1 MVKTRITQK
10 LISGKN
16 MKINNLLVFLLVAIF
31 ALSGCSED
39 EATDGL
45 NAGQNAASGINDAS
59 TSGLNGASTLSG
71 MAGSGY
77 TGVTGNNSFLG
88 PEFSDPNNPLSR
100 STIYFMLDSSDV
112 QPDFIP
118 VINAHAQYLVAHPN
132 QKLTLE
138 GHADERGSPEYNIAL
153 GDQRAKAVAGM
164 MKAQGVSDGQLT
176 LISYGEE
183 KPAVFGSD
191 EGSYERNRRA
201 ELSYQR

>member
-1 MVKTRITQK
+1 
-10 LISGKN
+10 
-16 MKINNLLVFLLVAIF
+16 MKINTILMLILVAFF

-39 EATDGL
+39 EATEGL
-45 NAGQNAASGINDAS
+45 DSAGQNAASGINDAA
-59 TSGLNGASTLSG
+59 TSGLNSGSTLSG
-71 MAGSGY
+71 MAGAGY

-100 STIYFMLDSSDV
+100 STIYFVYDSSDV

-118 VINAHAQYLVAHPN
+118 VINAHAAYLVAHPN

-176 LISYGEE
+176 LVSYGEE

-191 EGSYERNRRA
+191 ESSYERNRRV
-201 ELSYQR
+201 EISYQR

>member
-1 MVKTRITQK
+1 MK
-10 LISGKN
+10 LNK
-16 MKINNLLVFLLVAIF
+16 LLWVLLVAVF
-31 ALSGCSED
+31 ALAGCSEEEPID
-39 EATDGL
+39 TAAQT
-45 NAGQNAASGINDAS
+45 AASGVNDAS
-59 TSGLNGASTLSG
+59 TSGLSG
-71 MAGSGY
+71 MAGPGY
-77 TGVTGNNSFLG
+77 TGISGNNAFLG

-100 STIYFMLDSSDV
+100 STIYFMLDSSEV
-112 QPDFIP
+112 QPDFIV
-118 VINAHAQYLVAHPN
+118 VINAHAKYLAAHPN

-164 MKAQGVSDGQLT
+164 MKSQGVSDGQLT

-191 EGSYERNRRA
+191 EGSYERNRRC

>member
-77 TGVTGNNSFLG
+77 TGVTGNNAFLG

-164 MKAQGVSDGQLT
+164 MKAQGVSDGQLM

>member
-1 MVKTRITQK
+1 MK
-10 LISGKN
+10 LNK
-16 MKINNLLVFLLVAIF
+16 LLWVLLAAVF

-39 EATDGL
+39 EATEGL
-45 NAGQNAASGINDAS
+45 DSAGKNAASGINDAS

-71 MAGSGY
+71 MAGAGY

-100 STIYFMLDSSDV
+100 STIYFMLDSSEV
-112 QPDFIP
+112 QPDFIQ
-118 VINAHAQYLVAHPN
+118 VINAHAKYLVAHPN

>member
-1 MVKTRITQK
+1 MK
-10 LISGKN
+10 LNK
-16 MKINNLLVFLLVAIF
+16 LLWVLLAAVF

-39 EATDGL
+39 EATDSL
-45 NAGQNAASGINDAS
+45 DNAAKNAASGINDAS

-100 STIYFMLDSSDV
+100 STIYFMLDSSEV
-112 QPDFIP
+112 QPDFIQ

-183 KPAVFGSD
+183 KPAVMGSD
-191 EGSYERNRRA
+191 ESSYERNRRA

>member
-1 MVKTRITQK
+1 MNKILWLL
-10 LISGKN
+10 LIA
-16 MKINNLLVFLLVAIF
+16 VF

-39 EATDGL
+39 EATDSL
-45 NAGQNAASGINDAS
+45 DNAANNAASGINDAS

-112 QPDFIP
+112 QPDFIQ
-118 VINAHAQYLVAHPN
+118 VINAHAKYLVGHPN

-138 GHADERGSPEYNIAL
+138 GHADERGSREYNIAL

-164 MKAQGVSDGQLT
+164 MKAQGVSDGQLE
-176 LISYGEE
+176 LVSYGEE

-191 EGSYERNRRA
+191 EGSYERNRRC

>member
-1 MVKTRITQK
+1 
-10 LISGKN
+10 

-77 TGVTGNNSFLG
+77 TGVTGNNAFLG

-112 QPDFIP
+112 QPDFIT

-153 GDQRAKAVAGM
+153 GNQRAKAVAGM

>member
-1 MVKTRITQK
+1 MK
-10 LISGKN
+10 LNK
-16 MKINNLLVFLLVAIF
+16 LLWILLAAVF

-71 MAGSGY
+71 MAGAGY

-100 STIYFMLDSSDV
+100 STIYFMLDSSEV
-112 QPDFIP
+112 QPDFIQ
-118 VINAHAQYLVAHPN
+118 VINAHAKYLVAHPN

-164 MKAQGVSDGQLT
+164 MKAQGVTDGQLT

>member
-1 MVKTRITQK
+1 MK
-10 LISGKN
+10 LNK
-16 MKINNLLVFLLVAIF
+16 LLWVLLAAVF

-39 EATDGL
+39 EATEGL
-45 NAGQNAASGINDAS
+45 NDAAKNAASGINDAS
-59 TSGLNGASTLSG
+59 TSGLNGGSTLSG
-71 MAGSGY
+71 MAGPGY
-77 TGVTGNNSFLG
+77 TGVSGNNAFLG

-100 STIYFMLDSSDV
+100 STIYFMLDSSEV
-112 QPDFIP
+112 QPDFIQ

-164 MKAQGVSDGQLT
+164 MKAQGVSDGQLE
-176 LISYGEE
+176 LVSYGEE

-191 EGSYERNRRA
+191 EGSYERNRRV
-201 ELSYQR
+201 EISYQR

>member
-1 MVKTRITQK
+1 MK
-10 LISGKN
+10 LNK
-16 MKINNLLVFLLVAIF
+16 LLIVIWLAIF

-39 EATDGL
+39 EPTDSL
-45 NAGQNAASGINDAS
+45 NSAAQNAASGINDAS
-59 TSGLNGASTLSG
+59 TSGLNSGMPFSG

-77 TGVTGNNSFLG
+77 TGVTGNNAFLG

-100 STIYFMLDSSDV
+100 STIYFVYDSSDV

-176 LISYGEE
+176 LVSYGEE

-191 EGSYERNRRA
+191 ESAYERNRRC

>member
-1 MVKTRITQK
+1 MM
-10 LISGKN
+10 N
-16 MKINNLLVFLLVAIF
+16 MNFLCLPVLLAIF
-31 ALSGCSED
+31 LLSGCSED
-39 EATDGL
+39 EATGGVDT
-45 NAGQNAASGINDAS
+45 AAQTAASGINDAS
-59 TSGLNGASTLSG
+59 TSGLNSSGLNSGSPLSG

-77 TGVTGNNSFLG
+77 TGVSGNNAFLG

-100 STIYFMLDSSDV
+100 STIYFIYDSSDV

-118 VINAHAQYLVAHPN
+118 VINAHSQYLVAHPN

-164 MKAQGVSDGQLT
+164 MKAQGVSDSQLV
-176 LISYGEE
+176 LVSFGEE

-191 EGSYERNRRA
+191 ESAFERNRRV
-201 ELSYQR
+201 ELAYQR

>member
-1 MVKTRITQK
+1 MNFKAVAMI
-10 LISGKN
+10 I
-16 MKINNLLVFLLVAIF
+16 LVA
-31 ALSGCSED
+31 LLGLQGCSED
-39 EATDGL
+39 EATEGL
-45 NAGQNAASGINDAS
+45 NNAGQNAASGINDAS
-59 TSGLNGASTLSG
+59 TSGLNGNSPLTG
-71 MAGSGY
+71 MAGAGY
-77 TGVTGNNSFLG
+77 TGVTGNNAFLG

-100 STIYFMLDSSDV
+100 STIYFVYDSSDV

-164 MKAQGVSDGQLT
+164 LKAQGVSDGQLM
-176 LISYGEE
+176 LVSYGEE
-183 KPAVFGSD
+183 KPAVFGND
-191 EGSYERNRRA
+191 ESSYERNRRV

>member
-1 MVKTRITQK
+1 MK
-10 LISGKN
+10 LNK
-16 MKINNLLVFLLVAIF
+16 LLWVLLVAIF
-31 ALSGCSED
+31 ALAGFGCSED
-39 EATDGL
+39 EATDSL
-45 NAGQNAASGINDAS
+45 DNAAKNAASGINDAS
-59 TSGLNGASTLSG
+59 TSGLSG
-71 MAGSGY
+71 MAGAGY

-100 STIYFMLDSSDV
+100 STIYFMLDSSEV
-112 QPDFIP
+112 QPDFIQ

-164 MKAQGVSDGQLT
+164 MKAKGVSDGQLT

-191 EGSYERNRRA
+191 EASYERNRRA

>member
-1 MVKTRITQK
+1 MKTNK
-10 LISGKN
+10 LLMI
-16 MKINNLLVFLLVAIF
+16 LLVAF
-31 ALSGCSED
+31 CALSGCSED
-39 EATDGL
+39 EATEGL
-45 NAGQNAASGINDAS
+45 DNASQNATSGINDAS
-59 TSGLNGASTLSG
+59 TSGLNSGSTLSG

-100 STIYFMLDSSDV
+100 STIYFIYDSSDV

-118 VINAHAQYLVAHPN
+118 VINAHAAYLVAHPN

-176 LISYGEE
+176 LVSYGEE

-191 EGSYERNRRA
+191 ESSYERNRRV
-201 ELSYQR
+201 EMSYQR

>member
-1 MVKTRITQK
+1 
-10 LISGKN
+10 

-77 TGVTGNNSFLG
+77 TGVTGNNAFLG

-183 KPAVFGSD
+183 KPVVFGSD

>member
-1 MVKTRITQK
+1 MK
-10 LISGKN
+10 LNK
-16 MKINNLLVFLLVAIF
+16 LLWILLAAIF

-45 NAGQNAASGINDAS
+45 SNAEQNAASGINDAS

-77 TGVTGNNSFLG
+77 TGVSGNNAFLG

-100 STIYFMLDSSDV
+100 STIYFLLDSSEV
-112 QPDFIP
+112 QPDFIQ

-183 KPAVFGSD
+183 KPAVMGSD
-191 EGSYERNRRA
+191 ESSYERNRRA

>member
-1 MVKTRITQK
+1 MVKTHITQK

-45 NAGQNAASGINDAS
+45 NVGQNAASGINDAS

-77 TGVTGNNSFLG
+77 TGVTGNNAFLG

>member
-1 MVKTRITQK
+1 MK
-10 LISGKN
+10 LNK
-16 MKINNLLVFLLVAIF
+16 LLWVLLVAVF

-39 EATDGL
+39 EATEGL
-45 NAGQNAASGINDAS
+45 NNAEQNAASGINDAS

-71 MAGSGY
+71 MAGAGY

-88 PEFSDPNNPLSR
+88 PEFTDPNNPLSR
-100 STIYFMLDSSDV
+100 STIYFMLDSSEV
-112 QPDFIP
+112 QPDFIQ
-118 VINAHAQYLVAHPN
+118 VINAHAKYLVAHPN

-191 EGSYERNRRA
+191 ESSYERNRRA

>member
-1 MVKTRITQK
+1 MK
-10 LISGKN
+10 LN
-16 MKINNLLVFLLVAIF
+16 KILWVLLVAIF

-39 EATDGL
+39 EATEGL
-45 NAGQNAASGINDAS
+45 NNAEQNAASGINDAS

-71 MAGSGY
+71 MAGAGY

-88 PEFSDPNNPLSR
+88 PEFTDPNNPLSR
-100 STIYFMLDSSDV
+100 STIYFMLDSSEV
-112 QPDFIP
+112 QPDFIQ
-118 VINAHAQYLVAHPN
+118 VINAHAKYLVAHPN

-191 EGSYERNRRA
+191 ESSYERNRRA

>member
-1 MVKTRITQK
+1 
-10 LISGKN
+10 
-16 MKINNLLVFLLVAIF
+16 
-31 ALSGCSED
+31 
-39 EATDGL
+39 
-45 NAGQNAASGINDAS
+45 
-59 TSGLNGASTLSG
+59 

-77 TGVTGNNSFLG
+77 TGVTGNNAFLG

-100 STIYFMLDSSDV
+100 STIYFVYDSSDV

-164 MKAQGVSDGQLT
+164 MKAQGVSDGQLM
-176 LISYGEE
+176 LVSYGEE

-191 EGSYERNRRA
+191 ESSYERNRRC

>member
-1 MVKTRITQK
+1 MKMHKILGLL
-10 LISGKN
+10 LIA
-16 MKINNLLVFLLVAIF
+16 VF
-31 ALSGCSED
+31 ALSGCGED
-39 EATDGL
+39 EVTDSMD
-45 NAGQNAASGINDAS
+45 AAAKNAASGINDAS
-59 TSGLNGASTLSG
+59 TNALNGGAASTLSG

-100 STIYFMLDSSDV
+100 STIYFVYDSSDV
-112 QPDFIP
+112 QPDFIT

-153 GDQRAKAVAGM
+153 GDQRAKAVAALL
-164 MKAQGVSDGQLT
+164 KSQGVSDGQLV
-176 LISYGEE
+176 LVSFGEE
-183 KPAVFGSD
+183 KPAVMGND
-191 EGSYERNRRA
+191 ESAYERNRRC

>member
-1 MVKTRITQK
+1 MKMNK
-10 LISGKN
+10 LLMI
-16 MKINNLLVFLLVAIF
+16 LLVFVF
-31 ALSGCSED
+31 VLSGCSED
-39 EATDGL
+39 EATEGL
-45 NAGQNAASGINDAS
+45 NSAGQNAASGINDAS
-59 TSGLNGASTLSG
+59 AATSGLNSGSALSG

-77 TGVTGNNSFLG
+77 TGVTGNNAFLG

-100 STIYFMLDSSDV
+100 STIYFVYDSSDV

-164 MKAQGVSDGQLT
+164 MKSQGVSDGQLT
-176 LISYGEE
+176 LVSYGEE

-191 EGSYERNRRA
+191 ESAYERNRRV

>member
-1 MVKTRITQK
+1 
-10 LISGKN
+10 
-16 MKINNLLVFLLVAIF
+16 MKIKNLWIVLLVALI

-39 EATDGL
+39 EATEGL
-45 NAGQNAASGINDAS
+45 DSAGKNSASGINDAS
-59 TSGLNGASTLSG
+59 TSGLNSGSTLSG
-71 MAGSGY
+71 MAGPGY

-100 STIYFMLDSSDV
+100 STIYFVYDSSEV

-164 MKAQGVSDGQLT
+164 MKAQGVTDGQLS

-183 KPAVFGSD
+183 KPAVMGSD
-191 EGSYERNRRA
+191 ESSYERNRRC

>member
-1 MVKTRITQK
+1 MNFKTVSMI
-10 LISGKN
+10 I
-16 MKINNLLVFLLVAIF
+16 LVA
-31 ALSGCSED
+31 LLGLQGCSED
-39 EATDGL
+39 EATEGL
-45 NAGQNAASGINDAS
+45 GNAGQNAASGINDAS
-59 TSGLNGASTLSG
+59 TNGLNGNSPLTG
-71 MAGSGY
+71 MAGAGY
-77 TGVTGNNSFLG
+77 TGVTGNNAFLG

-100 STIYFMLDSSDV
+100 STIYFVYDSSDV

-164 MKAQGVSDGQLT
+164 LKAQGVSDGQLM
-176 LISYGEE
+176 LVSYGEE

-191 EGSYERNRRA
+191 ESSYERNRRV